1 MAQPEE
7 LGVKAVRRF
16 HALACGLDTDPY
28 PDFRWGLVTGRTPA
42 DAIRLVA
49 PSALII
55 RKVGSSTRFAAECA
69 EQGWWFDEFTA
80 GERWSKAP
88 GGVATRADGPKDSTA
103 DIARFLSEGRADLWI
118 TSGHATEYNWEPGY
132 RYRNGIFISKE
143 GVVTGRA
150 LDESLHPV
158 RNERPMLY
166 LAVGNCLIGN
176 VPGKPDCMALAYL
189 ATAGVRGMVG
199 YTEPTWFGYAGWGV
213 LDYFLEQPGRFTA
226 NEAWHVN
233 LIALHWRLGE
243 ARAGRLPAEDAR
255 GLAFDQDVTVYLGDP
270 AWQVRM
276 APGPLRWT
284 EAVVIAADVVTWT
297 LEPKAGNRTFAPV
310 DTNGSQRGGRPLV
323 LQLPRHAAGWEVLPG
338 APAGTVAGDD
348 FALIPNPGSN
358 APVSERMVVRL
369 RRR

>member
-1 MAQPEE
+1 MHRYLLWLLAAPLLAQDSAVVVSQATRADPAWAEVVSALVRAHGSRVVNLETAAADLRATPPARVAWVAQPEE

-16 HALACGLDTDPY
+16 HALACGLDADPY

-132 RYRNGIFISKE
+132 RYRNGIFVSKE

-166 LAVGNCLIGN
+166 LADGNCLIGN
-176 VPGKPDCMALAYL
+176 VPGKPY
-189 ATAGVRGMVG
+189 
-199 YTEPTWFGYAGWGV
+199 
-213 LDYFLEQPGRFTA
+213 
-226 NEAWHVN
+226 
-233 LIALHWRLGE
+233 
-243 ARAGRLPAEDAR
+243 
-255 GLAFDQDVTVYLGDP
+255 
-270 AWQVRM
+270 
-276 APGPLRWT
+276 
-284 EAVVIAADVVTWT
+284 
-297 LEPKAGNRTFAPV
+297 
-310 DTNGSQRGGRPLV
+310 
-323 LQLPRHAAGWEVLPG
+323 
-338 APAGTVAGDD
+338 
-348 FALIPNPGSN
+348 
-358 APVSERMVVRL
+358 
-369 RRR
+369 